1 MGRAIGVLG
10 SAKVVNFG
18 VLRGTSVRRVL
29 RSIRCYWEDSGGTG
43 ECHGVGGT
51 GGHQWIG
58 LVVSQLYGILYIRV
72 IL

>member
-43 ECHGVGGT
+43 VSWGGGYWRASVDWPCSIPT
-51 GGHQWIG
+51 IWHF
-58 LVVSQLYGILYIRV
+58 YIRV